1 MLAAFAST
9 PVAALAGRHGD
20 VALHSL
26 APSSLAP
33 HGPAAQSMGLD
44 RAPARRAVAQSVVVQ
59 GAGPHGAGLH
69 NASLHGASLHG
80 ASLHGAGL
88 HDAGPHASGSHVS
101 GPQAPALHR
110 PVHGPALHDPAPAVL
125 RRPAAPLP
133 LVLLDPGHGG
143 KDPGAIGA
151 TGTYEKHVAL
161 AAAEELQRHLGRA
174 GGCRAELTRTRD
186 VFIPLQDRV
195 AIAQQRGAR
204 LFLSLHADALSDPGV
219 RGASVYTLS
228 DMASDAQTAALAQ
241 RENSAD
247 RFGGPSF
254 RDMPPAIA
262 SILGSLV
269 RRETRAGSERIA
281 RHLVGA
287 MQSGGGQS
295 SGVQSSGGQI
305 GRGQS
310 SGGQRDG
317 RQRGGGQTGG
327 GHPGIGLLSHPSRHA
342 RFMVLRAADIP
353 SALVEMGFMSNL
365 QDEAALRRPEHRARV
380 AAALARA
387 VQAFLAG
394 PDHGVRL
401 TG

>member
-1 MLAAFAST
+1 M
-9 PVAALAGRHGD
+9 
-20 VALHSL
+20 
-26 APSSLAP
+26 
-33 HGPAAQSMGLD
+33 
-44 RAPARRAVAQSVVVQ
+44 
-59 GAGPHGAGLH
+59 
-69 NASLHGASLHG
+69 
-80 ASLHGAGL
+80 
-88 HDAGPHASGSHVS
+88 
-101 GPQAPALHR
+101 
-110 PVHGPALHDPAPAVL
+110 HGPALHDPAPAVL

-161 AAAEELQRHLGRA
+161 AAAEELQRHLSRA

-287 MQSGGGQS
+287 MQSSGGQSSGGQS

-310 SGGQRDG
+310 SGGHRDG